1 MIANIIVTIFLF
13 ISMIL
18 CQKWTLDAIRKKDD
32 KLTVLFSIAASLFG
46 MIFGIMLG
54 SLIL

>member
-1 MIANIIVTIFLF
+1 MIANIIVTVFLF
-13 ISMIL
+13 TLMIL
-18 CQKWTLDAIRKKDD
+18 CQKWTLDAIREKDD

-46 MIFGIMLG
+46 LIFGIVLG

>member
-1 MIANIIVTIFLF
+1 MIARIIVSIFLF
-13 ISMIL
+13 ILMIL
-18 CQKWTLDAIRKKDD
+18 CQKWSLDAIREKDD
-32 KLTVLFSIAASLFG
+32 KLTVLFSIAAGLFG